1 MSGSNHKFLKTAVSI
16 VSALC
21 ISTAS
26 AQLFCC
32 PAHAQ
37 QAGETVKVGYFE
49 NEVFQEGAGEG
60 QVRTGYA
67 YEYYRKLSEYTG
79 WGYEYVYGDF
89 GGLYEMLVNGEI
101 DLLAGLAYTEER
113 EGIIGYPDAPMGNET
128 YSLVKHETD
137 ADITAQP
144 STLAGKRIGVLDS
157 AIVGVLENYLDS
169 RGVTA
174 QVVPFEAYSD
184 LFAAFDSG
192 NVDVLAVE
200 GDGAYG
206 RENSEVLCSFGQS
219 DYYLCVSPKRPDLLA
234 VLNTAQAELAAS
246 EPNYI
251 NLLKIKYYPVSVSSR
266 AFSAAEKEWLSEHR
280 TLGIGYLNNYLPYS
294 DTDKDGSVTGLIK
307 DLVPEMVSGLGIE
320 GLNVTYTGYDKYDD
334 MIADMAEGR
343 IDAAFPV
350 GGGLYYSE
358 INGICQS
365 NAVLSSSTELIY
377 KGEYSSDTV
386 LHFAVN
392 ENNRMQYYFVMTNFP
407 SSEVTLYPSIEQ
419 CLDAVISGRVGCT
432 TLNGVR
438 ANDILKNSRYRDL
451 SMKQLSSSD
460 DRCFGVKIGNEGLLK
475 LLNRGVNVVGSD
487 YIQNTAYKYT
497 NGLYEYTFAD
507 MVGDYLWLFAI
518 IVIAVA
524 GLIILFLTREA
535 VRNRKEV
542 QTKENARITLEAK
555 NRELAESRAAL
566 IESNEKLETAAHE
579 AEKANM
585 AKTYFLSSMSHD
597 IRTPMNSILSMNEM
611 ILRESDDE
619 DIITYSE
626 HIRAS
631 GSTLLGLINDIL
643 DFSRIEAGK
652 LEVISEEYEVASV
665 LNDLVTMVKTKADE
679 KGLVLRLNIDSSL
692 PGRLCGDEIRI
703 KQAVTNILTNAVKY
717 TKKGSV
723 TFTVGYEDLTDE
735 PDCIMLNV
743 SVEDTGIGIKEED
756 IAKLFAAFERIDE
769 ANNRNIEGTGLGIT
783 ITQRLLGLM
792 GSELRVKSEY
802 GKGSRFSF
810 SVKQGVVRREAV
822 GDYEMA
828 FRRSVAERKTYR
840 EKFTAQDA
848 HILAVDD
855 TPVNLTVFKSLLKR
869 TKMNIDTAESGDECI
884 ALASGRKYDMIF
896 LDHMMPIKD
905 GIETLRE
912 MKELAPS
919 PNADTPVI
927 CLTANA
933 LTGMRE
939 VYISA
944 GFNDHLTKPIDPEQ
958 LENLLIKYLPED
970 MIQPSDTDE
979 NDADAGV
986 IPEMIYGIGE
996 IDVAAGLR
1004 HCGTPDVYMETV
1016 RTFLDTAADNA
1027 DEMERYLNGGDMHS
1041 LTVKVHALKSTSRV
1055 IGAKELGALAE
1066 TLEKAG
1072 NEGDETTLRGG
1083 MGKLL
1088 ADYRAL
1094 AGKLSPIGEDSTDE
1108 DKPAI
1113 DEETLKN
1120 AYEAILEFSEALDYD
1135 SAAYVIKSLDGYK
1148 IPDSE
1153 KERVGKLKKA
1163 ALGFDY
1169 ELIPEILKGI

>member
-1 MSGSNHKFLKTAVSI
+1 MTAVCIII
-16 VSALC
+16 VL
-21 ISTAS
+21 
-26 AQLFCC
+26 AQTLICR
-32 PAHAQ
+32 AYAQ
-37 QAGETVKVGYFE
+37 QPVDTVKVGYFE

-67 YEYYRKLSEYTG
+67 YEYYQKLAEYTG
-79 WGYEYVYGDF
+79 WRYEYVYGDF
-89 GGLYEMLVNGEI
+89 GELYEMLVNGEI

-113 EGIIGYPDAPMGNET
+113 KDIIGYPEAPMGNET
-128 YSLVKHETD
+128 YSLVKHDTD
-137 ADITAQP
+137 PDITAMP

-169 RGVTA
+169 HGITA
-174 QVVPFEAYSD
+174 LIVPFSAYSD

-192 NVDVLAVE
+192 NVDVLAAE

-206 RENSEVLCSFGQS
+206 RENAEVVCAFGKS
-219 DYYLCVSPKRPDLLA
+219 DYYLCVNPRRADLLSE
-234 VLNTAQAELAAS
+234 LDSAQAELASS

-251 NLLKIKYYPVSVSSR
+251 NLLKIKYYSVSVSGR
-266 AFSAAEKEWLSEHR
+266 AFSTAEKEWLNEHSTMR
-280 TLGIGYLNNYLPYS
+280 IGYLNNYLPYS
-294 DTDKDGSVTGLIK
+294 DTDKDDNVTGLIK
-307 DLVPEMVSGLGIE
+307 DLMPEMISSLGIE
-320 GLNVTYTGYDKYDD
+320 GLDVTYTGYVRYDD
-334 MIADMAEGR
+334 MIAAMSDGR

-358 INGICQS
+358 ISGICQS
-365 NAVLSSSTELIY
+365 NPVLSSPTELIY
-377 KGEYSSDTV
+377 RGEYSSGTV
-386 LHFAVN
+386 VHFAVN
-392 ENNRMQYYFVMTNFP
+392 ENNRMQYYYVMTNFP
-407 SSEVTLYPSIEQ
+407 DSEVTLYPSIEQ
-419 CLDAVISGRVGCT
+419 CLDAVLSGKAGCT

-460 DRCFGVKIGNEGLLK
+460 ARCFGVMIGSEGLLK

-487 YIQNTAYKYT
+487 YVMNTAYKYT
-497 NGLYEYTFAD
+497 TGLYEYTFAD
-507 MVGDYLWLFAI
+507 MLGDYSWLFAI

-524 GLIILFLTREA
+524 ALIILFLTRESA
-535 VRNRKEV
+535 RNRKEM
-542 QTKENARITLEAK
+542 QAKENARITLEAK
-555 NRELAESRAAL
+555 NKELAESRAAL
-566 IESNEKLETAAHE
+566 IESNEKLGITARE
-579 AEKANM
+579 AERANL

-611 ILRESDDE
+611 ILRESDDD

-665 LNDLVTMVKTKADE
+665 LNDLVNTVKTKADE
-679 KGLVLRLNIDSSL
+679 KGLEFILDIDSSL
-692 PGRLCGDEIRI
+692 PNYLCGDEIRI

-840 EKFTAQDA
+840 EKFTAPDA
-848 HILAVDD
+848 RILVVDD

-869 TKMNIDTAESGDECI
+869 TKMNIDTAESGDECL
-884 ALASGRKYDMIF
+884 ALASKKKYDMIF

-905 GIETLRE
+905 GMETLKE
-912 MKELAPS
+912 MKESLSS

-958 LENLLIKYLPED
+958 LENLLIKYLPEN
-970 MIQPSDTDE
+970 MIQLRDISESDEDVST
-979 NDADAGV
+979 
-986 IPEMIYGIGE
+986 IPEIMYRIDA
-996 IDVAAGLR
+996 IDVASGMR
-1004 HCGTPDVYMETV
+1004 HCGTPDVYMATV
-1016 RTFLDTAADNA
+1016 RTFLDTAYDNA
-1027 DEMERYLNGGDMHS
+1027 DEMEGYLNGGDMHS

-1055 IGAKELGALAE
+1055 IGAKELGTLAE
-1066 TLEKAG
+1066 ALEKAG
-1072 NEGDETTLRGG
+1072 NEGDEATLRGG
-1083 MGKLL
+1083 IGKLL
-1088 ADYRAL
+1088 ADYRSL
-1094 AGKLSPIGEDSTDE
+1094 ADELSPVRGPVTDD
-1108 DKPAI
+1108 DKPQMSM
-1113 DEETLKN
+1113 ETLRE
-1120 AYEAILEFSEALDYD
+1120 AYAAILEFSESLDYD
-1135 SAAYVIKSLDGYK
+1135 SMVCVIRSLDGYA
-1148 IPDSE
+1148 IPDGE
-1153 KERVGKLKKA
+1153 KERVNKLMNA

-1169 ELIPEILKGI
+1169 ELIPEILKEI

>member
-1 MSGSNHKFLKTAVSI
+1 MSILKNKLPKAAAAIVTAVCI
-16 VSALC
+16 FTAL
-21 ISTAS
+21 
-26 AQLFCC
+26 AQTLVCR
-32 PAHAQ
+32 AYAQ
-37 QAGETVKVGYFE
+37 QSGEFE

-60 QVRTGYA
+60 QVKTGYA
-67 YEYYRKLSEYTG
+67 YEYYQKLSEYTG
-79 WGYEYVYGDF
+79 WRYEYVYGDF
-89 GGLYEMLVNGEI
+89 GELYEMLVNGEI

-113 EGIIGYPDAPMGNET
+113 KDIIGYPDAPMGNET

-137 ADITAQP
+137 TDITAQP
-144 STLAGKRIGVLDS
+144 STLSGKRIGVLDS

-169 RGVTA
+169 HGITA
-174 QVVPFEAYSD
+174 KVVSFSSYSD

-192 NVDVLAVE
+192 NVDVLAAE

-206 RENSEVLCSFGQS
+206 RENAEVLCAFGKS
-219 DYYLCVSPKRPDLLA
+219 DYYLCVSPKRPDLLSE
-234 VLNTAQAELAAS
+234 LDSAQAELASS

-251 NLLKIKYYPVSVSSR
+251 NLLKIKYYSVSVSGR
-266 AFSAAEKEWLSEHR
+266 AFSAAEKEWLNGHG
-280 TLGIGYLNNYLPYS
+280 TLRIGYLNNYLPYS
-294 DTDKDGSVTGLIK
+294 DTDKDGNVTGLIK
-307 DLVPEMVSGLGIE
+307 ELMPEMINSLGIE
-320 GLNVTYTGYDKYDD
+320 GLNVTYTGYGRYDD
-334 MIADMAEGR
+334 MIAAMSDGS

-377 KGEYSSDTV
+377 RGDYSPDTV
-386 LHFAVN
+386 QHFAVN
-392 ENNRMQYYFVMTNFP
+392 ENNRMQYYYVMTNFP
-407 SSEVTLYPSIEQ
+407 NSEITLYPSIEQ
-419 CLDAVISGRVGCT
+419 CLDAVLSGKAGCT

-460 DRCFGVKIGNEGLLK
+460 ARCFGIMIGNEGLLK

-487 YIQNTAYKYT
+487 YVTNTAYKYT

-507 MVGDYLWLFAI
+507 MLGDYSWLFAI

-524 GLIILFLTREA
+524 ALIILFLTRESA
-535 VRNRKEV
+535 RNRKEM
-542 QTKENARITLEAK
+542 QAKENARITLEAK
-555 NRELAESRAAL
+555 NKELAESRAAL
-566 IESNEKLETAAHE
+566 IETNEKLEITARE
-579 AEKANM
+579 AERANQ

-652 LEVISEEYEVASV
+652 LEIISEEYELASV
-665 LNDLVTMVKTKADE
+665 LNDLVNTVKTKADE
-679 KGLVLRLNIDSSL
+679 KGLSFILNIDSSL
-692 PGRLCGDEIRI
+692 PNYLRGDEIRI

-723 TFTVGYEDLTDE
+723 TFTVGYENIEDE
-735 PDCIMLNV
+735 PDCIMLNI

-792 GSELRVKSEY
+792 GSELKVKSEY
-802 GKGSRFSF
+802 GKGSEFSF
-810 SVKQGVVRREAV
+810 SVKQQVVRRDEV

-828 FRRSVAERKTYR
+828 FRRSVAERKTYH
-840 EKFTAQDA
+840 EKFTAPDA

-855 TPVNLTVFKSLLKR
+855 TPVNLTVFRSLLKR
-869 TKMNIDTAESGDECI
+869 TKINIDTAESGDECI
-884 ALASGRKYDMIF
+884 ALVRERKYDMIF

-905 GIETLRE
+905 GMETLKE
-912 MKELAPS
+912 MKELVSS

-944 GFNDHLTKPIDPEQ
+944 GFNDHLTKPIDPDQ

-970 MIQPSDTDE
+970 MIQPPDIDE
-979 NDADAGV
+979 DSENVGT
-986 IPEMIYGIGE
+986 IPEIMYRIDA
-996 IDVAAGLR
+996 IDVASGLR
-1004 HCGTPDVYMETV
+1004 HCGTPDVYMATV
-1016 RTFLDTAADNA
+1016 RTFLDTAYDNA
-1027 DEMERYLNGGDMHS
+1027 DEMENYLNCGDMHS

-1055 IGAKELGALAE
+1055 IGAKALGAFAE
-1066 TLEKAG
+1066 ALEKAG
-1072 NEGDETTLRGG
+1072 NEGDEATLRGG
-1083 MGKLL
+1083 IGKLL
-1088 ADYRAL
+1088 SDYRSL
-1094 AGKLSPIGEDSTDE
+1094 ADKLSPVRGSITD
-1108 DKPAI
+1108 DNKPPM
-1113 DEETLKN
+1113 DDETLRE
-1120 AYEAILEFSEALDYD
+1120 AYATILEFSESLDYD
-1135 SAAYVIKSLDGYK
+1135 SMVYVIKSLDGYT
-1148 IPDSE
+1148 IPSGE
-1153 KERVGKLKKA
+1153 NERVEKLKNA

-1169 ELIPEILKGI
+1169 ELIPEILNGI